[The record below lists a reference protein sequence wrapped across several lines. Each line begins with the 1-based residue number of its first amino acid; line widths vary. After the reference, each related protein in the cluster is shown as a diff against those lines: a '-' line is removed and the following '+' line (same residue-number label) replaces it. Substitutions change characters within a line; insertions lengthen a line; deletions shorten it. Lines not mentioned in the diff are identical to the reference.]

1 MTDRQAFTQEQ
12 WLALVEAAPAIAR
25 AVASTAGSAGQSE
38 TELGAFIQLV
48 EQAAA
53 DAPTGLLGAVVG
65 DTYGRLAGGL
75 PAPDGSDLYM
85 AGIEAARRA
94 GAILDVQAD
103 PSEAARVRAWY
114 LSVAQKV
121 AEASR
126 EGGVLGI
133 GGEKVS
139 NFEREAIKAIADAL
153 GANAPEEGDESGV

>member
-1 MTDRQAFTQEQ
+1 
-12 WLALVEAAPAIAR
+12 
-25 AVASTAGSAGQSE
+25 
-38 TELGAFIQLV
+38 
-48 EQAAA
+48 
-53 DAPTGLLGAVVG
+53 
-65 DTYGRLAGGL
+65 
-75 PAPDGSDLYM
+75 M

-114 LSVAQKV
+114 LSVAQRV
-121 AEASR
+121 AEVSR

>member
-38 TELGAFIQLV
+38 SELGAFIQLV

-53 DAPTGLLGAVVG
+53 DAPIGLLGAVVG

-75 PAPDGSDLYM
+75 PAPDRSDLYM

-114 LSVAQKV
+114 LSVAQRV
-121 AEASR
+121 AEVSR
-126 EGGVLGI
+126 DGSVLGI